1 MNPNTFTYKTIN
13 QKSNAEFSDRGSKFI
28 AFVYPIQYVEEVK
41 PIVKSLKEIH
51 PKAVHFC
58 YAYRVGFDNNL
69 YRAND
74 DGEPS
79 GSAGRPILG
88 QIDSAEIT
96 NVLIVVV
103 RYFGGVL
110 LGVPGLIN
118 AYKTVSLLG
127 LNENTIIEKN
137 KLLYVKI
144 NFDYTIMNDVM
155 RIIKQFNCEIVSQS
169 MLLFCEIDLGI
180 ILSEKDIVLQKLEN
194 LQGLE
199 LHIEN

>member
-1 MNPNTFTYKTIN
+1 MNPNTFSYKTIN

-28 AFVYPIQYVEEVK
+28 AFVYPIQYVDEVK

-58 YAYRVGFDNNL
+58 YAYRIGFDNNL

>member
-1 MNPNTFTYKTIN
+1 MNPNTFSYKTIN

-28 AFVYPIQYVEEVK
+28 AFVYPIQYVDEVK

-58 YAYRVGFDNNL
+58 YAYRIGFDNNL

-137 KLLYVKI
+137 KLFYVKI
-144 NFDYTIMNDVM
+144 NFDYTMMNDVM